1 MAIRVAT
8 VKAVDFQEG
17 MTAEQVL
24 AAAGV
29 EFDLETQRL
38 VSAKDGE
45 IKPDAIIQDGDIVN
59 VEPISKGPAE
69 TVIDETDAGK
79 KPGAETV
86 IDETDAGKKPGAE
99 TVVGEAGAG
108 GGGGE
113 AVQAAAGGAGAAKE

>member
-86 IDETDAGKKPGAE
+86 
-99 TVVGEAGAG
+99 VGEAGAG